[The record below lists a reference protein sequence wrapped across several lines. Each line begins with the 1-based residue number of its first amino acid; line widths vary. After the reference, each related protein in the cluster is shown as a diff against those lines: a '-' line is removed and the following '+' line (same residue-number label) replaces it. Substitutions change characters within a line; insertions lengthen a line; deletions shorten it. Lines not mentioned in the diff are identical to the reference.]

1 MTIWDD
7 IRQKALMKYQ
17 WGKVIA
23 VTGRLGSGKTEFLL
37 NLASAFKTIDEDVT
51 VVDVDITN
59 PYFCVREIAAK
70 LQKALPNQ
78 DLRVALDLRNEKI
91 TYKIR
96 EHSLQKLPYILVA
109 GDKEKAAGAVAVRA
123 RGNRDLGVMSVDAFI
138 ELIAKDIA
146 DKA

>member
-70 LQKALPNQ
+70 LQKEGY
-78 DLRVALDLRNEKI
+78 RVV
-91 TYKIR
+91 T
-96 EHSLQKLPYILVA
+96 PP
-109 GDKEKAAGAVAVRA
+109 GAVSYTHLDVYKRQH
-123 RGNRDLGVMSVDAFI
+123 
-138 ELIAKDIA
+138 
-146 DKA
+146 